1 MIEEISFCDKSH
13 RNKIVNDQRDSLKL
27 KKKTEMIGRENILC
41 LELERGKLITDQFK
55 L

>member
-27 KKKTEMIGRENILC
+27 KKKNRNDREG
-41 LELERGKLITDQFK
+41 EYFMFRT
-55 L
+55 

>member
-27 KKKTEMIGRENILC
+27 KKKKNRNDREGEYFMFRN
-41 LELERGKLITDQFK
+41 
-55 L
+55 